1 MRVKRTH
8 QARRP
13 EPSFLTI
20 FFQLIQELIVI
31 GFLGFWQIKWLILL
45 GFSIYWGGAW
55 LFSPQQ
61 WQISKVKIDA
71 PARLGAPIKT
81 VLTPFLENGWLFLD
95 QHSVEIALKNLPHV
109 ETVKIEKIFPDELHL
124 KITEFKP
131 IARWQKTASDQM
143 WLVSSTGELFK
154 GETKENLPL
163 WQGNISQLIELKEKF
178 EEARV
183 ILETHQLKI
192 NTLQINAW
200 GSWQLVLQN
209 GLLIKIGKDFSR
221 LQWFIK
227 WYPKLPT
234 NAISFDLRYPH
245 GIAVG
250 F

>member
-1 MRVKRTH
+1 MRVKRT

-20 FFQLIQELIVI
+20 FFQFIQEVIILTFLII
-31 GFLGFWQIKWLILL
+31 WKIKWLILL

-71 PARLGAPIKT
+71 PAHLGASIKT
-81 VLTPFLENGWLFLD
+81 VLTPFLENGWLFLE
-95 QHSVEIALKNLPHV
+95 QKSMEVVLKNLPHV

-124 KITEFKP
+124 QITEFKP
-131 IARWQKTASDQM
+131 IARWQKNASDQM

-163 WQGNISQLIELKEKF
+163 WQGDISQLLELKERF

-192 NTLQINAW
+192 NVLQINAW
-200 GSWQLVLQN
+200 GSWQLVLHN

-221 LQWFIK
+221 LQSFIK
-227 WYPKLPT
+227 SYPKLPI
-234 NAISFDLRYPH
+234 NAVSFDLRYPH

>member
-1 MRVKRTH
+1 MRVKRA

-13 EPSFLTI
+13 EPLLLTV
-20 FFQLIQELIVI
+20 FFQFIQEVIILTVLI
-31 GFLGFWQIKWLILL
+31 LWKIKWLILL

-61 WQISKVKIDA
+61 WQVSKVKVDA
-71 PARLGAPIKT
+71 PAHFGGSIKT

-124 KITEFKP
+124 KLTEFKP
-131 IARWQKTASDQM
+131 IARWNQT
-143 WLVSSTGELFK
+143 WLVSSTGELFR
-154 GETKENLPL
+154 GNTKEELPF
-163 WQGNISQLIELKEKF
+163 WKSDISQLHELKEKF
-178 EEARV
+178 EEAQT
-183 ILETHQLKI
+183 LLNANHLKI
-192 NTLQINAW
+192 HTFEINAW

-209 GLLIKIGKDFSR
+209 GLIIKIGKDFSR
-221 LQWFIK
+221 LQQFTK
-227 WYPKLPT
+227 WYSKLPT